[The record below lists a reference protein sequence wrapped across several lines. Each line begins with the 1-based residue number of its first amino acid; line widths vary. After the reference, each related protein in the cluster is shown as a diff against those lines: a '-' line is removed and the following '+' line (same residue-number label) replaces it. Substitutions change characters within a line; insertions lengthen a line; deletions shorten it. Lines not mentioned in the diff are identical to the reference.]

1 MDGAALRRLSILGLI
16 GLAACTVGPDFV
28 PPKPAAPATYL
39 SPGETAEGRTA
50 SSVPVAAWWRL
61 FRSDRLD
68 ALIRQAVADN
78 PSIAAAEARLLAGQE
93 DVVAASGALYP
104 QASVSAGIGRNKI
117 NLASFGFQGQNP
129 VLNFYSLGPSVSY
142 ALDLFGGT
150 RRRIEGQRAEL
161 EVDRQQ
167 LAAAHL
173 VLAGQVA
180 TAAVTV
186 AAARAQLAALDDVV
200 ANDQRNLALV
210 RTALAAGT
218 GTRVEVLS
226 AASQLAND
234 ETLLPPVRQQLSLA
248 RHALAVFVGKAP
260 GDWSPPDF
268 DLAEFCVPA
277 SLLLAVPSTLV
288 HHRPDILAAEAALH
302 VANADIG
309 VATAQL
315 YPSITLTAAI
325 AQGATKPNLFFS
337 GASSGWNVGSG
348 LFAPIFNGGT
358 LRSKRRGAIDLFNA
372 ALDTYRQTIIQAFG
386 QVADSLA
393 ALQHDSEEQ
402 SAEAAAHDAADT
414 SLTLARESYRAGQSS
429 VLQVLDA
436 QRQYQQAR
444 LGLVHSQ
451 SQVLIDTIAVLVATG
466 SDDGSSP

>member
-1 MDGAALRRLSILGLI
+1 MHGAVLRFYPILGL
-16 GLAACTVGPDFV
+16 LALGACTVGPDFV
-28 PPKPAAPATYL
+28 PPKPAAPASYL
-39 SPGETAEGRTA
+39 PPGETDGKNAANAT
-50 SSVPVAAWWRL
+50 PVAAWWTL
-61 FRSDRLD
+61 FRADRLD
-68 ALIRQAVADN
+68 TLIRQAIADN
-78 PSIAAAEARLLAGQE
+78 PSIAAADARLAAGQE
-93 DVVAASGALYP
+93 DVAAASGALYP
-104 QASVSAGIGRNKI
+104 QASVSAGVGRNKI

-142 ALDLFGGT
+142 ALDVFGGT
-150 RRRIEGQRAEL
+150 RRRIEGQAALL

-180 TAAVTV
+180 TAAATI
-186 AAARAQLAALDDVV
+186 AAARAQLAALDDIV
-200 ANDQRNLALV
+200 ANDHRNLDLV
-210 RTALAAGT
+210 RTAQAAGT

-234 ETLLPPVRQQLSLA
+234 ETLLPPVRQQLSVA
-248 RHALAVFVGKAP
+248 RHALSIFVGKAP

-268 DLAEFCVPA
+268 DLGEFFVPEP
-277 SLLLAVPSTLV
+277 LPLAVPSALV
-288 HHRPDILAAEAALH
+288 HRRPDILAAEAALH
-302 VANADIG
+302 AANADIG

-337 GASSGWNVGSG
+337 GASSGWNVGAG

-358 LRSKRRGAIDLFNA
+358 LRAKRRASIDLFKA
-372 ALDTYRQTIIQAFG
+372 SLDTYRQTILQAFG

-393 ALQHDSEEQ
+393 ALE
-402 SAEAAAHDAADT
+402 HDAQEQAAETTALDAANT
-414 SLTLARESYRAGQSS
+414 SLGLARESYRAGQSS
-429 VLQVLDA
+429 ILQVLDA

-444 LGLVHSQ
+444 LGLVRVQ
-451 SQVLIDTIAVLVATG
+451 AQVLTDTIAVLVATG
-466 SDDGSSP
+466 SGTGSAS

>member
-1 MDGAALRRLSILGLI
+1 MRVFTILALLGLT
-16 GLAACTVGPDFV
+16 GCTVGPDFV
-28 PPKPAAPATYL
+28 PPKLQAPASYL
-39 SPGETAEGRTA
+39 PPQERSTAGAA
-50 SSVPVAAWWRL
+50 SSVAVAAWWRS
-61 FRSDRLD
+61 FHSDRLD
-68 ALIRQAVADN
+68 ALIDQAMDDN

-93 DVVAASGALYP
+93 DVAAASGALYP
-104 QASVSAGIGRNKI
+104 QASVSAGIGRDKI
-117 NLASFGFQGQNP
+117 NLASFGFRGPNP

-142 ALDLFGGT
+142 ALDVFGGT
-150 RRRIEGQRAEL
+150 RRRIEGQRAAL

-180 TAAVTV
+180 TAAVNV
-186 AAARAQLAALDDVV
+186 AAARAQLAALDDIV
-200 ANDQRNLALV
+200 ANDRRNLALV

-268 DLAEFCVPA
+268 DLAEFFVPTP
-277 SLLLAVPSTLV
+277 LPLTVPSALV
-288 HHRPDILAAEAALH
+288 HRRPDILAAEAALH
-302 VANADIG
+302 AANADIG

-337 GASSGWNVGSG
+337 GASSGWSVGSG
-348 LFAPIFNGGT
+348 LVDPIFNGGT
-358 LRSKRRGAIDLFNA
+358 LRARRRGAIDLFNA
-372 ALDTYRQTIIQAFG
+372 SLDTYRQTIIQAFG

-393 ALQHDSEEQ
+393 ALEHDAEEQ
-402 SAEAAAHDAADT
+402 TAENAALDAADT
-414 SLTLARESYRAGQSS
+414 SLSLARESYRAGQSS

-436 QRQYQQAR
+436 ERQYQQAR
-444 LGLVHSQ
+444 LGRVHSQ
-451 SQVLIDTIAVLVATG
+451 AQVLIDTISVLVATASSGG
-466 SDDGSSP
+466 SPS

>member
-1 MDGAALRRLSILGLI
+1 MHGAALRVLPVLALA

-28 PPKPAAPATYL
+28 PPKAAVPASYLPSSEKSAVEAAPA
-39 SPGETAEGRTA
+39 A
-50 SSVPVAAWWRL
+50 PVAAWWRTL
-61 FRSDRLD
+61 RSDRLD
-68 ALIRQAVADN
+68 ALVDQAIVDN

-93 DVVAASGALYP
+93 DVAATSGALYP
-104 QASVSAGIGRNKI
+104 QATLSGGVGRNKI
-117 NLASFGFQGQNP
+117 NLASFGFRGPNP

-142 ALDLFGGT
+142 ALDVFGGI
-150 RRRIEGQRAEL
+150 RRRVEGQKAAL

-180 TAAVTV
+180 SAAVTV
-186 AAARAQLAALDDVV
+186 AAARAELAALDDIV
-200 ANDQRNLALV
+200 ANDKRNLALV
-210 RTALAAGT
+210 KTAQAVGT

-234 ETLLPPVRQQLSLA
+234 ETLLPPVRQQLSIA
-248 RHALAVFVGKAP
+248 RHALAVLIGKAP

-268 DLAEFCVPA
+268 DLAEFFVPTP
-277 SLLLAVPSTLV
+277 LPLAVPSALV
-288 HHRPDILAAEAALH
+288 HQRPDILAAEAALH

-337 GASSGWNVGSG
+337 GASTGWNLGSG
-348 LFAPIFNGGT
+348 LVAPIFNGGT
-358 LRSKRRGAIDLFNA
+358 LRAKRRGAIDLFNA
-372 ALDTYRQTIIQAFG
+372 SLDTYRQTIVQAFG

-393 ALQHDSEEQ
+393 ALQHDGEEHAAQ
-402 SAEAAAHDAADT
+402 AAALDAADT
-414 SLTLARESYRAGQSS
+414 SLALAREAYSAGQSS
-429 VLQVLDA
+429 ILQVLDA

-451 SQVLIDTIAVLVATG
+451 AQILADTISVLVATG
-466 SDDGSSP
+466 SAETTTP